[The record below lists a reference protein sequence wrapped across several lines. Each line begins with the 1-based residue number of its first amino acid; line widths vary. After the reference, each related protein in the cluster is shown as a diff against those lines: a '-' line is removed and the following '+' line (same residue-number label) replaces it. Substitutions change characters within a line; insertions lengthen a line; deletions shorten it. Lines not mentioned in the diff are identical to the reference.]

1 MDKAPYEGGEATSTT
16 RFGFL
21 LLPRFAMLAF
31 TAAVE
36 PLRVAN
42 VLSGRSLY
50 DWQVVTADGRPMASS
65 NGIEI
70 NAQADLSEESVF
82 DSVAVCGGLDAH
94 LFADKQAFAWLR
106 RHAHQGARLGAIS
119 DGTHVLAAAGLL
131 EGYACTIHWRC
142 QPSLMEMYPELEV
155 RSGLYCLDRSRFSC
169 AGGTASLDMM
179 LHLIERDHGHDL
191 ALQVAEQ
198 FLHERIRGLEAEQ
211 RMALRQRV
219 GVGHPKLLEAVRF
232 MEANLEEPLSTVE
245 LAEFSEIS
253 VRQLERLCQRYLGC
267 TPRAHY
273 VELRLQRA
281 HWLLS
286 HSSLSV
292 TEVGLACGFVSA
304 SHFAKRYRERF
315 KQTPQRTRMGQRPPT
330 AGMETAEVQPDE
342 GKV

>member
-1 MDKAPYEGGEATSTT
+1 MGERLGQHDEGAGVN

-21 LLPRFAMLAF
+21 LLPRFAVLAF

-42 VLSGRSLY
+42 ILSGRRLY
-50 DWQVVTADGRPMASS
+50 DWRVVTSDGKSLACS

-70 NAQADLSEESVF
+70 NAQAGPDDETAY
-82 DSVAVCGGLDAH
+82 DSVVVCGGLDAH
-94 LFADKQAFAWLR
+94 LFDDKATLAWLR
-106 RHAHQGARLGAIS
+106 RQARRGARIGAIS
-119 DGTHVLAAAGLL
+119 DGTHLLAAAGLL
-131 EGYACTIHWRC
+131 EGYACTIHWHC
-142 QPSLMEMYPELEV
+142 QPSLMEMYPELDV
-155 RSGLYCLDRSRFSC
+155 RSALYCLDRTRFTC

-191 ALQVAEQ
+191 ALQVAEH
-198 FLHERIRGLEAEQ
+198 FLHERIRGLEVEQ

-232 MEANLEEPLSTVE
+232 MEANLEEPLSTAE
-245 LAEFSEIS
+245 LADLSGIS

-281 HWLLS
+281 HWLLT

-315 KQTPQRTRMGQRPPT
+315 KQTPQRTRMGGRPLP
-330 AGMETAEVQPDE
+330 AIRSAEVE
-342 GKV
+342 RGARS

>member
-1 MDKAPYEGGEATSTT
+1 MSDGLDEGGEAKGTM

-50 DWQVVTADGRPMASS
+50 TWQVVTADGKPMASS

-70 NAQADLSEESVF
+70 NAQASLVDEGGF

-94 LFADKQAFAWLR
+94 LFADKSAFAWLR
-106 RHAHQGARLGAIS
+106 RHARQGARIGAIS

-232 MEANLEEPLSTVE
+232 MEANLEEPLSTAE
-245 LAEFSEIS
+245 LADLSEIS

-281 HWLLS
+281 HWLLT

-315 KQTPQRTRMGQRPPT
+315 KLTPQRTRMGKRPPP
-330 AGMETAEVQPDE
+330 AGSESTLIQPAG
-342 GKV
+342 GKA

>member
-1 MDKAPYEGGEATSTT
+1 MAQAANGGEQAGGGVTQ

-42 VLSGRSLY
+42 LISGKSLY
-50 DWQVVTADGRPMASS
+50 DWRAVTSDGQPLASS
-65 NGIEI
+65 NGIAVT
-70 NAQADLSEESVF
+70 AQDSLADLPSF
-82 DSVAVCGGLDAH
+82 DAIVVCGGLDAH
-94 LFADKQAFAWLR
+94 RVDDKALFGWLR
-106 RHAHQGARLGAIS
+106 AQARRGAKVGAIS

-131 EGYACTIHWRC
+131 EGYACTIHWHC
-142 QPSLMEMYPELEV
+142 QTALQEMHPELDLHDELFV
-155 RSGLYCLDRSRFSC
+155 FDRQRFTC

-179 LHLIERDHGHDL
+179 LHLIEQDHGHDL
-191 ALQVAEQ
+191 ALAVAEQ
-198 FLHERIRGLEAEQ
+198 FLHDRIRGLEDEQ

-219 GVGHPKLLEAVRF
+219 GVGHPKLLEAVRH
-232 MEANLEEPLSTVE
+232 MEANLEEPLTTVE
-245 LAEFSEIS
+245 LADRAGLS
-253 VRQLERLCQRYLGC
+253 VRQLERLCQKYLQA

-281 HWLLS
+281 YHLLN

-315 KQTPQRTRMGQRPPT
+315 NQTPQRTRMGPRRAAGATARPAAP
-330 AGMETAEVQPDE
+330 GV
-342 GKV
+342 